1 MDIIIIGNYCLVI
14 LNFFCYNKIY
24 SLPKDHPKGATLR
37 GGHYIVEAKMAGT
50 KGLILIAVER
60 CKGCGLCTVAC
71 PTDIL
76 KIDETRVNIKGY
88 QPVKVT
94 DMSLCIG
101 CGNCAQMCPDS
112 AITVK
117 RFASQRRVVNA

>member
-1 MDIIIIGNYCLVI
+1 
-14 LNFFCYNKIY
+14 
-24 SLPKDHPKGATLR
+24 
-37 GGHYIVEAKMAGT
+37 MAGAR
-50 KGLILIAVER
+50 GFILIAVER

-76 KIDETRVNIKGY
+76 KIDKTRVNVKGY
-88 QPVKVT
+88 QPVTVT

-117 RFASQRRVVNA
+117 RFSSQRRVVNA

>member
-1 MDIIIIGNYCLVI
+1 M
-14 LNFFCYNKIY
+14 
-24 SLPKDHPKGATLR
+24 R
-37 GGHYIVEAKMAGT
+37 GGRYIVEAKMAGT

-71 PTDIL
+71 PADIL
-76 KIDETRVNIKGY
+76 KIDKTRVNIKGY